1 MASVSTPQL
10 SSSSKRKRQV
20 NDQEGRYTKQQNMNG
35 NNLQANADSF
45 AAEAQQISQLLSMDQ
60 HVMSV
65 PDDSTR
71 TAQAAL
77 ATPMQSS
84 NYPEPSSY
92 QGTPGM
98 QQGYDDTPGS
108 AAAQALYDAAGQ
120 RQGSGSKPQVG
131 SDQWHQLRKDN
142 HKEGKVEAYSS
153 GISANTIYQSSV
165 AVEKSSMRASK
176 ISPRLC
182 QMSRRIKERFSRGL
196 ASTLESFKPRS
207 VNSRPSEQRS
217 K

>member
-77 ATPMQSS
+77 ATPMQAS

-92 QGTPGM
+92 QGTTGM

-108 AAAQALYDAAGQ
+108 AAAQALYDASGQ
-120 RQGSGSKPQVG
+120 RQGGSSKPQVG

-142 HKEGKVEAYSS
+142 HKEGKVEAY
-153 GISANTIYQSSV
+153 G
-165 AVEKSSMRASK
+165 
-176 ISPRLC
+176 
-182 QMSRRIKERFSRGL
+182 G
-196 ASTLESFKPRS
+196 
-207 VNSRPSEQRS
+207 
-217 K
+217 